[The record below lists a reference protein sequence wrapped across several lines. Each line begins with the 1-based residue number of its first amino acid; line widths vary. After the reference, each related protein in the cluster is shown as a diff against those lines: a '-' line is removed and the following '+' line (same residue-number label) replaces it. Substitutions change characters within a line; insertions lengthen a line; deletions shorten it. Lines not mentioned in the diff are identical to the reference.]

1 MTIHALPASRTQL
14 DLDREVQND
23 ADFLV
28 QLTSLS
34 EVFGK
39 AYYFNDHP
47 GEKQPVSFMVAH
59 KYYPNTEVVMN
70 KTKELFLFL
79 MRRARELWVQ
89 NPINNYQSNSTIL
102 DSNEVD
108 WEDISWGNW
117 RSFKAMH
124 PWFVETQFSQEMDNW
139 YSNVHAVT
147 ERMKKLV
154 LYYLAKSQQTFT
166 SQERAIFEKSFWG
179 GYEEI
184 VMKIGYALLIL
195 ELCESNP
202 SINPE
207 IFLEGLSTDSSWDNW
222 NLYWLDQYI
231 PAWYELWPIQEK
243 LMKKYVA
250 DGGATDSP

>member
-79 MRRARELWVQ
+79 CLW
-89 NPINNYQSNSTIL
+89 
-102 DSNEVD
+102 
-108 WEDISWGNW
+108 
-117 RSFKAMH
+117 
-124 PWFVETQFSQEMDNW
+124 
-139 YSNVHAVT
+139 
-147 ERMKKLV
+147 
-154 LYYLAKSQQTFT
+154 
-166 SQERAIFEKSFWG
+166 
-179 GYEEI
+179 
-184 VMKIGYALLIL
+184 
-195 ELCESNP
+195 
-202 SINPE
+202 
-207 IFLEGLSTDSSWDNW
+207 
-222 NLYWLDQYI
+222 
-231 PAWYELWPIQEK
+231 
-243 LMKKYVA
+243 
-250 DGGATDSP
+250 